1 MIDIELSEEDVRAKY
16 IDPSIR
22 NAGWNEDIQIR
33 REVFF
38 TDGKIIIQKNKT
50 KRGKRKKADY
60 VLSYKA
66 NLPLAIIEAKKNTFT
81 IGHGIQQGIEYGEIL
96 DIPFIY
102 SCNGEGYL
110 EFDRITGESR
120 ELKIDEFPSPEELWE
135 RYLKEKNLDRSDLLL
150 ESYFFKSGNK
160 TPRYYQRVAINRTM
174 EAIARGQRRILLVMA
189 TGTGK
194 TYTAFQIIWRL
205 WKNREKKRILFLADR
220 NILVDQTMSND
231 FRYFDDKMIKISRKR
246 VSKAHEIYLGLYQSM
261 TGNEDWQQIF
271 KEYSR
276 DFFDL
281 VVVDECHRGSAKEDS
296 AWREILEYF
305 SSATQIGMTATPK
318 ETKEVSNINYFGEPI
333 YTYSLKQGIEDGFLA
348 PYKVVRYR
356 LDKDILGFRPEG
368 NQRDM
373 YGNIIDDREYY
384 GKDYERSL
392 VLIER
397 RKRVAKIIS
406 EYMKENDRYMKTIVF
421 CENVEHAE
429 EMRKYLAME
438 NSDLMRIDSRY
449 VMTITGDNLEGKNQ
463 LDNFINPKSKYPVI
477 ATTSKLLTTGV
488 DAKTCKFIVLDSNIN
503 SMTEFKQI
511 VGRGTRVD
519 EEFGKMWFTILDFRE
534 VSRLFA
540 DPDFDGEPIQ
550 DEEFVPKSERE
561 EEEKKDDE
569 STESFTPEV
578 DELSSDGGIGEEE
591 FGFDKERERK
601 KFYVDGVGVRVL
613 HKQVQL
619 LGADGKLITKSFVDY
634 SKEELRK
641 SYHSY
646 DEFLNIWT
654 QEGQRKI
661 IVSELEERGI
671 DFETL
676 KEEIGADLDEFDII
690 CHLAFDKKPIT
701 KKQRVERVKKSK
713 YLEKYQDTARE
724 ILEILLEKYS
734 AGDSDVFDD
743 IKVLRLPQFNRF
755 GTLPKIM
762 KIFGSKEKFEDIMNE
777 ITREIYL

>member
-1 MIDIELSEEDVRAKY
+1 MVDIELTEEDVRAKY

-22 NAGWNEDIQIR
+22 NAGWNEELQIR

-60 VLSYKA
+60 VLSYKT

-81 IGHGIQQGIEYGEIL
+81 VGHGMQQGIEYGEIL

-110 EFDRITGESR
+110 EFDRLTGKSR
-120 ELKIDEFPSPEELWE
+120 ELKMNEFPTPEELWE
-135 RYLKEKNLDRSDLLL
+135 RYLEEKKLDRSDLLV
-150 ESYFFKSGNK
+150 ESYFFTTGSK
-160 TPRYYQRVAINRTM
+160 TPRYYQRVAINRTI
-174 EAIARGQRRILLVMA
+174 EAIARGQKRILLVMA

-231 FRYFDDKMIKISRKR
+231 FRYFDDKMIKISRKK

-271 KEYSR
+271 KDYSR

-281 VVVDECHRGSAKEDS
+281 VVIDECHRGSANEDS
-296 AWREILEYF
+296 AWREVLEYF

-318 ETKEVSNINYFGEPI
+318 ETKEVSNIHYFGEPI

-373 YGNIIDDREYY
+373 YGNIIEDREYY
-384 GKDYERSL
+384 GKDFERSL

-421 CENVEHAE
+421 CENIEHAE
-429 EMRKYLAME
+429 EITKYLAME
-438 NSDLMRIDSRY
+438 NSDLMKINPKY
-449 VMTITGDNLEGKNQ
+449 VMTITGDNPEGKAQ
-463 LDNFINPKSKYPVI
+463 LDNFIDPNSKYPVI

-519 EEFGKMWFTILDFRE
+519 EEHDKTWFTVLDFRE

-550 DEEFVPKSERE
+550 DEEFVPKSEKEDE
-561 EEEKKDDE
+561 EEEDKNPEFPTSEDDE
-569 STESFTPEV
+569 V
-578 DELSSDGGIGEEE
+578 GDDGEINDGD
-591 FGFDKERERK
+591 FGFDDEERIRK
-601 KFYVDGVGVRVL
+601 KFYVDGVEVRVL

-619 LGADGKLITKSFVDY
+619 LGADGKLITKSFIDY
-634 SKEELRK
+634 SKDEMKK
-641 SYHSY
+641 SYQSY
-646 DEFLNIWT
+646 DEFLKIWT

-661 IVSELEERGI
+661 IVGELEERGI

-701 KKQRVERVKKSK
+701 KKQRADRVRKSK
-713 YLEKYQDTARE
+713 YLEKYQDTAKE

-734 AGDSDVFDD
+734 DGDSDVFED
-743 IKVLRLPQFNRF
+743 IKVLQLPQFRKF

-762 KIFGSKEKFEDIMNE
+762 KIFGSKDNFENIMHE
-777 ITREIYL
+777 ITKEIYL

>member
-1 MIDIELSEEDVRAKY
+1 MIDIELTEEDVRAKY

-22 NAGWNEDIQIR
+22 NAGWNEELQIR

-60 VLSYKA
+60 VLSYKT

-81 IGHGIQQGIEYGEIL
+81 IGHGMQQGIEYGEIL

-110 EFDRITGESR
+110 EFDRLTGKSR
-120 ELKIDEFPSPEELWE
+120 ELKMNEFPTPEELWE
-135 RYLKEKNLDRSDLLL
+135 RYLEEKKLDRSDLLV
-150 ESYFFKSGNK
+150 ESYFFTTGSK
-160 TPRYYQRVAINRTM
+160 TPRYYQRVAINRTI
-174 EAIARGQRRILLVMA
+174 EAIARGQKRILLVMA

-231 FRYFDDKMIKISRKR
+231 FRYFDDKMIKISRKK

-271 KEYSR
+271 KDYSR

-281 VVVDECHRGSAKEDS
+281 VVIDECHRGSAKEDS
-296 AWREILEYF
+296 AWREVLEYF

-318 ETKEVSNINYFGEPI
+318 ETKEVSNIHYFGEPI

-373 YGNIIDDREYY
+373 YGNIIEDREYY
-384 GKDYERSL
+384 GKDFERSL

-421 CENVEHAE
+421 CENIEHAE
-429 EMRKYLAME
+429 EMTKYLAME
-438 NSDLMRIDSRY
+438 NSDLMKINPKY
-449 VMTITGDNLEGKNQ
+449 VMTITGDNPEGKAQ
-463 LDNFINPKSKYPVI
+463 LDNFIDPNSKYPVI

-519 EEFGKMWFTILDFRE
+519 EEHDKTWFTVLDFRE

-550 DEEFVPKSERE
+550 DEEFVPKSEKEDE
-561 EEEKKDDE
+561 EEEDKNPEFPTSEDDGE
-569 STESFTPEV
+569 IN
-578 DELSSDGGIGEEE
+578 DGD
-591 FGFDKERERK
+591 FGFDDEERIRK
-601 KFYVDGVGVRVL
+601 KFYVDGVEVRVL

-619 LGADGKLITKSFVDY
+619 LGADGKLITKSFIDY
-634 SKEELRK
+634 SKDEMKK
-641 SYHSY
+641 SYQSY
-646 DEFLNIWT
+646 DEFLKIWT

-661 IVSELEERGI
+661 IVGELEERGI

-701 KKQRVERVKKSK
+701 KKQRADRVRKSK
-713 YLEKYQDTARE
+713 YLEKYQDTAKE

-734 AGDSDVFDD
+734 DGDSDVFED
-743 IKVLRLPQFNRF
+743 IKVLQLSQFRKF

-762 KIFGSKEKFEDIMNE
+762 KIFGSKDNFENIMHE
-777 ITREIYL
+777 ITKEIYL

>member
-1 MIDIELSEEDVRAKY
+1 MVDIELTEEDVRAKY

-22 NAGWNEDIQIR
+22 NAGWNEELQIR

-60 VLSYKA
+60 VLSYKT

-81 IGHGIQQGIEYGEIL
+81 IGHGMQQGIEYGEIL

-102 SCNGEGYL
+102 SCNGEGCL
-110 EFDRITGESR
+110 EFDRLTGKSR
-120 ELKIDEFPSPEELWE
+120 ELKMNEFPTPEELWE
-135 RYLKEKNLDRSDLLL
+135 RYLEEKKLDRSDLLV
-150 ESYFFKSGNK
+150 ESYFFTTGSK
-160 TPRYYQRVAINRTM
+160 TPRYYQRVAINRTI
-174 EAIARGQRRILLVMA
+174 EAIARGQKRILLVMA

-231 FRYFDDKMIKISRKR
+231 FRYFDDKMIKISRKK

-271 KEYSR
+271 KDYSR

-296 AWREILEYF
+296 AWREVLEYF
-305 SSATQIGMTATPK
+305 SSATQLGMTATPK
-318 ETKEVSNINYFGEPI
+318 ETKEVSNIHYFGEPI

-373 YGNIIDDREYY
+373 YGNIIEDREYY
-384 GKDYERSL
+384 GKDFERSL

-421 CENVEHAE
+421 CENIEHAE
-429 EMRKYLAME
+429 EMTKYLAME
-438 NSDLMRIDSRY
+438 NSDLMKINPKY
-449 VMTITGDNLEGKNQ
+449 VMTITGDNPEGKAQ
-463 LDNFINPKSKYPVI
+463 LDNFIDPNSKYPVI
-477 ATTSKLLTTGV
+477 ATTSKLLTTVV

-519 EEFGKMWFTILDFRE
+519 EEHDKTWFTVLDFRE

-550 DEEFVPKSERE
+550 DEEFVPKSEKE
-561 EEEKKDDE
+561 DEEEKNK
-569 STESFTPEV
+569 SPEFPTSEDNEDV
-578 DELSSDGGIGEEE
+578 NEGGIKEDD
-591 FGFDKERERK
+591 FGFDDKERVRK
-601 KFYVDGVGVRVL
+601 KFYVDGVEVRVL

-619 LGADGKLITKSFVDY
+619 LGADGKLITKSFIDY
-634 SKEELRK
+634 SKDEMKK
-641 SYHSY
+641 SYQSY
-646 DEFLNIWT
+646 DEFLKIWT

-661 IVSELEERGI
+661 IVWELEERGI

-701 KKQRVERVKKSK
+701 KKQRADRVRKSK
-713 YLEKYQDTARE
+713 YLEKYQDTAKE

-734 AGDSDVFDD
+734 DGDSDVFED
-743 IKVLRLPQFNRF
+743 IKILRLPQFNKF
-755 GTLPKIM
+755 GTLPNII
-762 KIFGSKEKFEDIMNE
+762 KIFGSKDNFENIMHE
-777 ITREIYL
+777 IKKEIYL

>member
-1 MIDIELSEEDVRAKY
+1 MIGIKLTEEDVRAKY

-22 NAGWNEDIQIR
+22 NAGWSEELQIR

-60 VLSYKA
+60 VLSYKT

-81 IGHGIQQGIEYGEIL
+81 IGHGMQQGIEYGEIL

-110 EFDRITGESR
+110 EFDRLTGKSR
-120 ELKIDEFPSPEELWE
+120 ELKMSEFPTPEELWE
-135 RYLKEKNLDRSDLLL
+135 RYLEEKKLDRSDLLV
-150 ESYFFKSGNK
+150 ESYFFTTGSK
-160 TPRYYQRVAINRTM
+160 TPRYYQRVAINRTI
-174 EAIARGQRRILLVMA
+174 EAIAKGQKRILLVMA

-231 FRYFDDKMIKISRKR
+231 FRYFDDKMIKISRKK
-246 VSKAHEIYLGLYQSM
+246 VSKAHEVYLGLYQSM
-261 TGNEDWQQIF
+261 TGSEDWQQIF
-271 KEYSR
+271 KDYSR

-281 VVVDECHRGSAKEDS
+281 VVIDECHRGSAKEDS

-318 ETKEVSNINYFGEPI
+318 ETKEVSNIHYFGEPI

-348 PYKVVRYR
+348 PYKVIRYR

-368 NQRDM
+368 NQKDM
-373 YGNIIDDREYY
+373 YGNIIEDREYY
-384 GKDYERSL
+384 GKDFEKSL

-421 CENVEHAE
+421 CENIEHAE
-429 EMRKYLAME
+429 EMTKYLAME
-438 NSDLMRIDSRY
+438 NSDLMKINPKY
-449 VMTITGDNLEGKNQ
+449 VMTITGDNPEGKAQ
-463 LDNFINPKSKYPVI
+463 LDNFIDPNSKYPVI

-503 SMTEFKQI
+503 SITEFKQI

-519 EEFGKMWFTILDFRE
+519 EEHDKTWFTILDFRE
-534 VSRLFA
+534 RSRLFA

-550 DEEFVPKSERE
+550 DEEFVPKSEKEAE
-561 EEEKKDDE
+561 EEDEKNPEFPISEDDE
-569 STESFTPEV
+569 FDDDGEV
-578 DELSSDGGIGEEE
+578 NDDDFEFDDE
-591 FGFDKERERK
+591 ERIRK
-601 KFYVDGVGVRVL
+601 KFYVDGVEVKVL

-634 SKEELRK
+634 SKDEMKK
-641 SYHSY
+641 SYQSY
-646 DEFLNIWT
+646 DEFLKIWT

-661 IVSELEERGI
+661 IVGELEERGI
-671 DFETL
+671 DFDTL
-676 KEEIGADLDEFDII
+676 KEEIGAELDEFDII
-690 CHLAFDKKPIT
+690 CHLAFDKKTIT
-701 KKQRVERVKKSK
+701 KKQRADRVRKSK
-713 YLEKYQDTARE
+713 YLEKYQDTAKE

-734 AGDSDVFDD
+734 DGDSDVFED
-743 IKVLRLPQFNRF
+743 IKVLQLPQFRKF

-762 KIFGSKEKFEDIMNE
+762 KIFGSKDNFENIMHE
-777 ITREIYL
+777 ITKEIYL

>member
-1 MIDIELSEEDVRAKY
+1 MIDIELTEEDVRAKY

-22 NAGWNEDIQIR
+22 NAGWNEELQIR

-60 VLSYKA
+60 VLSYKT
-66 NLPLAIIEAKKNTFT
+66 NLPLAIIEAKKNTLT
-81 IGHGIQQGIEYGEIL
+81 IGHGMQQGIEYGEIL

-110 EFDRITGESR
+110 EFDRLTGKSR
-120 ELKIDEFPSPEELWE
+120 ELKMNEFPTPEELWE
-135 RYLKEKNLDRSDLLL
+135 RYLEEKKLDRSDLLV
-150 ESYFFKSGNK
+150 ESYFFTTGSK
-160 TPRYYQRVAINRTM
+160 TPRYYQRVAINRTI
-174 EAIARGQRRILLVMA
+174 EAIARGQKRILLVMA

-231 FRYFDDKMIKISRKR
+231 FRYFDDKMIKISRKK

-271 KEYSR
+271 KDYSR

-281 VVVDECHRGSAKEDS
+281 VVIDECHRGSAKEDS
-296 AWREILEYF
+296 AWREVLEYF

-318 ETKEVSNINYFGEPI
+318 ETKEVSNIHYFGEPI

-373 YGNIIDDREYY
+373 YENIIEDREYY
-384 GKDYERSL
+384 GKDFERSL

-421 CENVEHAE
+421 CENIEHAE
-429 EMRKYLAME
+429 EMTKYLAME
-438 NSDLMRIDSRY
+438 NSDLMKINPKY
-449 VMTITGDNLEGKNQ
+449 VMTITGDNPEGKAQ
-463 LDNFINPKSKYPVI
+463 LDNFIDPNSKYPVI

-519 EEFGKMWFTILDFRE
+519 EEHDKTWFTVLDFRE

-550 DEEFVPKSERE
+550 DEEFVPKSEKEDE
-561 EEEKKDDE
+561 EEEDKNPEFPTSEDDE
-569 STESFTPEV
+569 VGDDGEV
-578 DELSSDGGIGEEE
+578 NDGD
-591 FGFDKERERK
+591 FGFDDEERIRK
-601 KFYVDGVGVRVL
+601 KFYVDGVEVRVL

-634 SKEELRK
+634 SKDEMKK
-641 SYHSY
+641 SYQSY
-646 DEFLNIWT
+646 DEFLKIWT

-661 IVSELEERGI
+661 IVGELEERGI

-676 KEEIGADLDEFDII
+676 KEEIGTDLDEFDII

-701 KKQRVERVKKSK
+701 KKQRADRVRKSK
-713 YLEKYQDTARE
+713 YLEKYQDTAKE

-734 AGDSDVFDD
+734 DGDSDVFED
-743 IKVLRLPQFNRF
+743 IKVLQLPQFRKF

-762 KIFGSKEKFEDIMNE
+762 KIFGSKDNFENIMHE
-777 ITREIYL
+777 ITKEIYL

>member
-1 MIDIELSEEDVRAKY
+1 MIDIELTEEDVRAKY

-22 NAGWNEDIQIR
+22 NAGWNEELQIR

-60 VLSYKA
+60 VLSYKT

-81 IGHGIQQGIEYGEIL
+81 IGHGMQQGIEYGEIL

-110 EFDRITGESR
+110 EFDRLTGKSR
-120 ELKIDEFPSPEELWE
+120 ELKMNEFPTPEELWE
-135 RYLKEKNLDRSDLLL
+135 RYLEEKKLDRSDLLV
-150 ESYFFKSGNK
+150 ESYFFTTGSK
-160 TPRYYQRVAINRTM
+160 TPRYYQRVAINRTI
-174 EAIARGQRRILLVMA
+174 EAIARGQKRILLVMA

-231 FRYFDDKMIKISRKR
+231 FRYFDDKMIKISRKK

-271 KEYSR
+271 KDYSR

-281 VVVDECHRGSAKEDS
+281 VVIDECHRGSAKEDS
-296 AWREILEYF
+296 AWREVLEYF

-318 ETKEVSNINYFGEPI
+318 ETKEVSNIHYFGEPI

-373 YGNIIDDREYY
+373 YGNIIEDREYY
-384 GKDYERSL
+384 GKDFERSL

-421 CENVEHAE
+421 CENIEHAE
-429 EMRKYLAME
+429 EMTKYLAME
-438 NSDLMRIDSRY
+438 NSDLMKINPKY
-449 VMTITGDNLEGKNQ
+449 VMTITGDNPEGKAQ
-463 LDNFINPKSKYPVI
+463 LDNFIDPNSKYPVI

-519 EEFGKMWFTILDFRE
+519 EEHDKTWFAVLDFRE

-550 DEEFVPKSERE
+550 DEEFVPKSEKEDE
-561 EEEKKDDE
+561 EEEDKNPEFPTSEDDE
-569 STESFTPEV
+569 V
-578 DELSSDGGIGEEE
+578 GDDGEINDGD
-591 FGFDKERERK
+591 FGFDDEERIRK
-601 KFYVDGVGVRVL
+601 KFYVDGVEVRVL

-619 LGADGKLITKSFVDY
+619 LGADGKLITKSFIDY
-634 SKEELRK
+634 SKDEMKK
-641 SYHSY
+641 SYQSY
-646 DEFLNIWT
+646 DEFLKIWT

-661 IVSELEERGI
+661 IVGELEERGI

-701 KKQRVERVKKSK
+701 KKQRADRVRKSK
-713 YLEKYQDTARE
+713 YLEKYQDTAKE

-734 AGDSDVFDD
+734 DGDSDVFED
-743 IKVLRLPQFNRF
+743 IKVLQLPQFRKF

-762 KIFGSKEKFEDIMNE
+762 KIFGSKDNFENIMHE
-777 ITREIYL
+777 ITKEIYL

>member
-1 MIDIELSEEDVRAKY
+1 MIDIELTEEDVRAKY

-22 NAGWNEDIQIR
+22 NAGWNEELQIR

-60 VLSYKA
+60 VLSYKT

-81 IGHGIQQGIEYGEIL
+81 IGHGMQQGIEYGEIL

-110 EFDRITGESR
+110 EFDRLTGKSR
-120 ELKIDEFPSPEELWE
+120 ELKMNEFPTPEELWE
-135 RYLKEKNLDRSDLLL
+135 RYLEEKKLDRSDLLV
-150 ESYFFKSGNK
+150 ESYFFTTGSK
-160 TPRYYQRVAINRTM
+160 TPRYYQRVAINRTI
-174 EAIARGQRRILLVMA
+174 EAIARGQKRILLVMA

-231 FRYFDDKMIKISRKR
+231 FRYFDDKMIKISRKK

-271 KEYSR
+271 KDYSR

-281 VVVDECHRGSAKEDS
+281 VVIDECHRGSAKEDS
-296 AWREILEYF
+296 AWREVLEYF

-318 ETKEVSNINYFGEPI
+318 ETKEVSNIHYFGEPI

-373 YGNIIDDREYY
+373 YENIIEDREYY
-384 GKDYERSL
+384 GKDFERSL

-421 CENVEHAE
+421 CENIEHAE
-429 EMRKYLAME
+429 EMTKYLAME
-438 NSDLMRIDSRY
+438 NSDLMKINPKY
-449 VMTITGDNLEGKNQ
+449 VMTITGDNPEGKAQ
-463 LDNFINPKSKYPVI
+463 LDNFIDPNSKYPVI

-519 EEFGKMWFTILDFRE
+519 EEHDKTWFTVLDFRE

-550 DEEFVPKSERE
+550 DEEFVPKSEKEDE
-561 EEEKKDDE
+561 EEEDKNPEFPTSEDDE
-569 STESFTPEV
+569 VGDDGEV
-578 DELSSDGGIGEEE
+578 NDGD
-591 FGFDKERERK
+591 FGFDDEERIRK
-601 KFYVDGVGVRVL
+601 KFYVDGVEVRVL

-634 SKEELRK
+634 SKDEMKK
-641 SYHSY
+641 SYQSY
-646 DEFLNIWT
+646 DEFLKIWT

-661 IVSELEERGI
+661 IVGELEERGI

-676 KEEIGADLDEFDII
+676 KEEIGTDLDEFDII

-701 KKQRVERVKKSK
+701 KKQRADRVRKSK
-713 YLEKYQDTARE
+713 YLEKYQDTAKE

-734 AGDSDVFDD
+734 DGDSDVFED
-743 IKVLRLPQFNRF
+743 IKVLQLPQFRKF

-762 KIFGSKEKFEDIMNE
+762 KIFGSKDNFENIMHE
-777 ITREIYL
+777 ITKEIYL

>member
-1 MIDIELSEEDVRAKY
+1 MIDIELTEEDVRAKY

-22 NAGWNEDIQIR
+22 NAGWNEELQIR

-60 VLSYKA
+60 VLSYKT

-81 IGHGIQQGIEYGEIL
+81 IGHGMQQGIEYGEIL

-110 EFDRITGESR
+110 EFDRLTGKSR
-120 ELKIDEFPSPEELWE
+120 ELKMNEFPTPEELWE
-135 RYLKEKNLDRSDLLL
+135 RYLEEKKLDRSDLLV
-150 ESYFFKSGNK
+150 ESYFFTTGSK
-160 TPRYYQRVAINRTM
+160 TPRYYQRVAINRTI
-174 EAIARGQRRILLVMA
+174 EAIARGQKRILLVMA

-231 FRYFDDKMIKISRKR
+231 FRYFDDKMIKISRKK

-271 KEYSR
+271 KDYSR

-281 VVVDECHRGSAKEDS
+281 VVIDECHRGSAKEDS
-296 AWREILEYF
+296 AWREVLEYF

-318 ETKEVSNINYFGEPI
+318 ETKEVSNIHYFGEPI

-373 YGNIIDDREYY
+373 YENIIEDREYY
-384 GKDYERSL
+384 GKDFERSL

-421 CENVEHAE
+421 CENIEHAE
-429 EMRKYLAME
+429 EMTKYLAME
-438 NSDLMRIDSRY
+438 NSDLMKINPKY
-449 VMTITGDNLEGKNQ
+449 VMTITGDNPEGKAQ
-463 LDNFINPKSKYPVI
+463 LDNFIDPNSKYPVI

-519 EEFGKMWFTILDFRE
+519 EEHDKTWFTVLDFRG

-550 DEEFVPKSERE
+550 DEEFVPKSEKEDE
-561 EEEKKDDE
+561 EEEDKNPEFPTSEDDE
-569 STESFTPEV
+569 VGDDGEV
-578 DELSSDGGIGEEE
+578 NDGD
-591 FGFDKERERK
+591 FGFDDEERIRK
-601 KFYVDGVGVRVL
+601 KFYVDGVEVRVL

-634 SKEELRK
+634 SKDEMKK
-641 SYHSY
+641 SYQSY
-646 DEFLNIWT
+646 DEFLKIWT

-661 IVSELEERGI
+661 IVGELEERGI

-676 KEEIGADLDEFDII
+676 KEEIGTDLDEFDII

-701 KKQRVERVKKSK
+701 KKQRADRVRKSK
-713 YLEKYQDTARE
+713 YLEKYQDTAKE

-734 AGDSDVFDD
+734 DGDSDVFED
-743 IKVLRLPQFNRF
+743 IKVLQLPQFRKF

-762 KIFGSKEKFEDIMNE
+762 KIFGSKDNFENIMHE
-777 ITREIYL
+777 ITKEIYL

>member
-1 MIDIELSEEDVRAKY
+1 MIDIELTEEDVRAKY

-22 NAGWNEDIQIR
+22 NAGWNEELQIR

-38 TDGKIIIQKNKT
+38 TDGRIIIQKNKT

-60 VLSYKA
+60 VLSYKT

-81 IGHGIQQGIEYGEIL
+81 IGHGMQQGIEYGEIL

-110 EFDRITGESR
+110 EFDRLTGKSR
-120 ELKIDEFPSPEELWE
+120 ELKMNEFPTPEELWE
-135 RYLKEKNLDRSDLLL
+135 RYLEEKKLDRSDLLV
-150 ESYFFKSGNK
+150 ESYFFTTGSK
-160 TPRYYQRVAINRTM
+160 TPRYYQRVAINRTI
-174 EAIARGQRRILLVMA
+174 EAIARGQKRILLVMA

-231 FRYFDDKMIKISRKR
+231 FRYFDDKMIKISRKK

-271 KEYSR
+271 KDYSR

-281 VVVDECHRGSAKEDS
+281 VVIDECHRGSAKEDS
-296 AWREILEYF
+296 AWREVLEYF

-318 ETKEVSNINYFGEPI
+318 ETKEVSNIHYFGEPI

-373 YGNIIDDREYY
+373 YENIIEDREYY
-384 GKDYERSL
+384 GKDFERSL

-421 CENVEHAE
+421 CENIEHAE
-429 EMRKYLAME
+429 EMTKYLAME
-438 NSDLMRIDSRY
+438 NSDLMKINPKY
-449 VMTITGDNLEGKNQ
+449 VMTITGDNPEGKAQ
-463 LDNFINPKSKYPVI
+463 LDNFIDPNSKYPVI

-519 EEFGKMWFTILDFRE
+519 EEHDKTWFTVLDFRE

-550 DEEFVPKSERE
+550 DEEFVPKSEKEDE
-561 EEEKKDDE
+561 EEEDKNPEFPTSEDDE
-569 STESFTPEV
+569 VGDDGEV
-578 DELSSDGGIGEEE
+578 NDGD
-591 FGFDKERERK
+591 FGFDDEERIRK
-601 KFYVDGVGVRVL
+601 KFYVDGVEVRVL

-634 SKEELRK
+634 SKDEMKK
-641 SYHSY
+641 SYQSY
-646 DEFLNIWT
+646 DEFLKIWT

-661 IVSELEERGI
+661 IVGELEERGI

-676 KEEIGADLDEFDII
+676 KEEIGTDLDEFDII

-701 KKQRVERVKKSK
+701 KKQRADRVRKSK
-713 YLEKYQDTARE
+713 YLEKYQDTAKE

-734 AGDSDVFDD
+734 DGDSDVFED
-743 IKVLRLPQFNRF
+743 IKVLQLPQFRKF

-762 KIFGSKEKFEDIMNE
+762 KIFGSKDNFENIMHE
-777 ITREIYL
+777 ITKEIYL

>member
-1 MIDIELSEEDVRAKY
+1 MIDIELTEEDVRAKY

-22 NAGWNEDIQIR
+22 NAGWNEELQIR

-60 VLSYKA
+60 VLSYKT

-81 IGHGIQQGIEYGEIL
+81 IGHGMQQGIEYGEIL

-110 EFDRITGESR
+110 EFDRLTGKSR
-120 ELKIDEFPSPEELWE
+120 ELKMNEFPTPEKLWE
-135 RYLKEKNLDRSDLLL
+135 RYLEEKKLDRSDLLV
-150 ESYFFKSGNK
+150 ESYFFTTGSK
-160 TPRYYQRVAINRTM
+160 TPRYYQRVAINRTI
-174 EAIARGQRRILLVMA
+174 EAIARGQKRILLVMA

-231 FRYFDDKMIKISRKR
+231 FRYFDDKMIKISRKK

-271 KEYSR
+271 KDYSR

-281 VVVDECHRGSAKEDS
+281 VVIDECHRGSAKEDS
-296 AWREILEYF
+296 AWREVLEYF

-318 ETKEVSNINYFGEPI
+318 ETKEVSNIHYFGEPI

-373 YGNIIDDREYY
+373 YENIIEDREYY
-384 GKDYERSL
+384 GKDFERSL

-421 CENVEHAE
+421 CENIEHAE
-429 EMRKYLAME
+429 EMTKYLAME
-438 NSDLMRIDSRY
+438 NSDLMKINPKY
-449 VMTITGDNLEGKNQ
+449 VMTITGDNPEGKAQ
-463 LDNFINPKSKYPVI
+463 LDNFIDPNSKYPVI

-519 EEFGKMWFTILDFRE
+519 EEHDKTWFTVLDFRE

-550 DEEFVPKSERE
+550 DEEFVPKSEKEDE
-561 EEEKKDDE
+561 EEEDKNPEFPTSEDDE
-569 STESFTPEV
+569 VGDDGEV
-578 DELSSDGGIGEEE
+578 NDGD
-591 FGFDKERERK
+591 FGFDDEERIRK
-601 KFYVDGVGVRVL
+601 KFYVDGVEVRVL

-634 SKEELRK
+634 SKDEMKK
-641 SYHSY
+641 SYQSY
-646 DEFLNIWT
+646 DEFLKIWT

-661 IVSELEERGI
+661 IVGELEERGI

-676 KEEIGADLDEFDII
+676 KEEIGTDLDEFDII

-701 KKQRVERVKKSK
+701 KKQRADRVRKSK
-713 YLEKYQDTARE
+713 YLEKYQDTAKE

-734 AGDSDVFDD
+734 DGDSDVFED
-743 IKVLRLPQFNRF
+743 IKVLQLPQFRKF

-762 KIFGSKEKFEDIMNE
+762 KIFGSKDNFENIMHE
-777 ITREIYL
+777 ITKEIYL

>member
-1 MIDIELSEEDVRAKY
+1 MIDIELTEEDIRAKY

-22 NAGWNEDIQIR
+22 DAGWNEELQIR

-60 VLSYKA
+60 VLSYKT

-81 IGHGIQQGIEYGEIL
+81 IGHGMQQGIEYGEIL
-96 DIPFIY
+96 DISFIY

-110 EFDRITGESR
+110 EFDRLTGKSR
-120 ELKIDEFPSPEELWE
+120 ELKMNEFPTPEELWE
-135 RYLKEKNLDRSDLLL
+135 RYLEEKKLDRSDLLV
-150 ESYFFKSGNK
+150 ESYFFTTGSK
-160 TPRYYQRVAINRTM
+160 TPRYYQRVAINRTI
-174 EAIARGQRRILLVMA
+174 EAIARGQKRILLVMA

-231 FRYFDDKMIKISRKR
+231 FRYFDDKMIKISRKK

-271 KEYSR
+271 KDYSR

-281 VVVDECHRGSAKEDS
+281 VVIDECHRGSAKEDS
-296 AWREILEYF
+296 AWREVLEYF

-318 ETKEVSNINYFGEPI
+318 ETKEVSNIHYFGEPI

-373 YGNIIDDREYY
+373 YGNIIEDREYY
-384 GKDYERSL
+384 GKDFERSL

-421 CENVEHAE
+421 CENIEHAE
-429 EMRKYLAME
+429 EMTKYLAME
-438 NSDLMRIDSRY
+438 NSDLMKINPKY
-449 VMTITGDNLEGKNQ
+449 VMTITGDNPEGKAQ
-463 LDNFINPKSKYPVI
+463 LDNFIDPNSKYPVI

-519 EEFGKMWFTILDFRE
+519 EEHDKTWFTVLDFRE

-550 DEEFVPKSERE
+550 DEEFVPKSEKEDE
-561 EEEKKDDE
+561 EEEDKNPEFPTSEDDE
-569 STESFTPEV
+569 V
-578 DELSSDGGIGEEE
+578 GDDGEINDGD
-591 FGFDKERERK
+591 FGFDDEERIRK
-601 KFYVDGVGVRVL
+601 KFYVDGVEVRVL

-619 LGADGKLITKSFVDY
+619 LGADGKLITKSFIDY
-634 SKEELRK
+634 SKDEMKK
-641 SYHSY
+641 SYQSY
-646 DEFLNIWT
+646 DEFLKIWT

-661 IVSELEERGI
+661 IVGELEERGI

-701 KKQRVERVKKSK
+701 KKQRTDRVRKSK
-713 YLEKYQDTARE
+713 YLEKYQDTAKE

-734 AGDSDVFDD
+734 DGDSDVFED
-743 IKVLRLPQFNRF
+743 IKVLQLPQFRKF

-762 KIFGSKEKFEDIMNE
+762 KIFGSKDNFENIMHE
-777 ITREIYL
+777 ITKEIYL

>member
-1 MIDIELSEEDVRAKY
+1 MIDIELTEEDVRAKY

-22 NAGWNEDIQIR
+22 DAGWSEELQIR

-60 VLSYKA
+60 VLSYKT

-81 IGHGIQQGIEYGEIL
+81 IGHGMQQGIEYGEIL

-110 EFDRITGESR
+110 EFDRLTGKSR
-120 ELKIDEFPSPEELWE
+120 ELKMSEFPTPEELWE
-135 RYLKEKNLDRSDLLL
+135 RYLEEKKLDRSYLLV
-150 ESYFFKSGNK
+150 ESYFFTTGSK
-160 TPRYYQRVAINRTM
+160 TPRYYQRVAINRTI
-174 EAIARGQRRILLVMA
+174 EAIARGQKRILLVMA

-231 FRYFDDKMIKISRKR
+231 FRYFDDKMIKISRKK

-271 KEYSR
+271 KDYSR

-281 VVVDECHRGSAKEDS
+281 VVIDECHRGSAKEDS
-296 AWREILEYF
+296 AWREVLEYF

-318 ETKEVSNINYFGEPI
+318 ETKEVSNIHYFGEPI

-368 NQRDM
+368 NQKDM
-373 YGNIIDDREYY
+373 YGNIIEDREYY
-384 GKDYERSL
+384 GKDFERSL

-421 CENVEHAE
+421 CENIEHAE
-429 EMRKYLAME
+429 EMTKYLAME
-438 NSDLMRIDSRY
+438 NSDLMKINPKY
-449 VMTITGDNLEGKNQ
+449 VMTITGDNPEGKAQ
-463 LDNFINPKSKYPVI
+463 LDNFIDPNSKYPVI

-519 EEFGKMWFTILDFRE
+519 EEHDKTWFTVLDFRE

-550 DEEFVPKSERE
+550 DEEFVPKSEKEDE
-561 EEEKKDDE
+561 EEEDKNPEFPTSEDDE
-569 STESFTPEV
+569 VGDEGEV
-578 DELSSDGGIGEEE
+578 NDDD
-591 FGFDKERERK
+591 FGFDDEERIRK
-601 KFYVDGVGVRVL
+601 KFYVDGVEVRVL

-634 SKEELRK
+634 SKDEMKK
-641 SYHSY
+641 SYQFY
-646 DEFLNIWT
+646 DEFLKIWT
-654 QEGQRKI
+654 QEEQRKI
-661 IVSELEERGI
+661 IVGELEERGI

-701 KKQRVERVKKSK
+701 KKQRADRVRKSK
-713 YLEKYQDTARE
+713 YLEKYQDTAKE

-734 AGDSDVFDD
+734 DGDSDVFED
-743 IKVLRLPQFNRF
+743 IKILRLPQFNKF
-755 GTLPKIM
+755 GTLPNII
-762 KIFGSKEKFEDIMNE
+762 KIFGSKDNFENIMHE
-777 ITREIYL
+777 IKKEIYL